1 MTLNKLLLGFIASL
15 LFLPSAR
22 AAYMC
27 SELFDTQP
35 DMSAVRNAIL
45 STVGNERPY
54 FLRPSMKPRFEE
66 AEFNEKIAE
75 SYDHP
80 TETDEGVVL
89 FHGSIFAEGYF
100 RMTRLGVKNPP
111 STTSLIDIQPWFQ
124 WDPVKKSYTKKLG
137 HAEDILLGPNMID
150 HKVILYRGINSDQVA
165 QLRALK
171 SGHSEILNQIFTT
184 QRDSMF
190 FTTDEESAK
199 RWAKGFYI
207 EMTVNESDIEKIY
220 TGIEY
225 DYVEI
230 AVPSKEVMTNSI
242 ASLKVHKYKPTG
254 T

>member
-1 MTLNKLLLGFIASL
+1 M

-45 STVGNERPY
+45 STVGNERSY
-54 FLRPSMKPRFEE
+54 FLRPSMKPHFEE
-66 AEFNEKIAE
+66 VEFNEKIAE

-89 FHGSIFAEGYF
+89 FHGNIFAEGYF
-100 RMTRLGVKNPP
+100 RMTRLGVMNPP
-111 STTSLIDIQPWFQ
+111 STVSLIDQQPWFQ
-124 WDPVKKSYTKKLG
+124 WDPVKRTYTKKFG
-137 HAEDILLGPNMID
+137 HAENVLLSPNMID
-150 HKVILYRGINSDQVA
+150 HKVTLYRGINADQVA
-165 QLRALK
+165 QLRSLK
-171 SGHSEILNQIFTT
+171 SGQTEVLNQIFTNK
-184 QRDSMF
+184 RDSMF

-199 RWAKGFYI
+199 KWSKGYYI
-207 EMTVNESDIEKIY
+207 ELTVNESDIAKVY

-225 DYVEI
+225 NYVEI
-230 AVPSKEVMTNSI
+230 AIPSKEVMQKSI
-242 ASLKVHKYKPTG
+242 ASLKVHKHKPTG